1 MHFQALNTKLV
12 FTVLK
17 LYQKFSS
24 KAQTIRYYV
33 ISTTRLY
40 LVDH

>member
-24 KAQTIRYYV
+24 KAQTIRLLRHQYHKIV
-33 ISTTRLY
+33 FS
-40 LVDH
+40 